1 MQFATLAALFAL
13 SSSHAA
19 TAQFLGGL
27 FPCGFSPCGIVVAGP
42 GSNPPMSVRSADCS
56 SFLLATVPSTTVT
69 ETLLT
74 LTLTTVTVTSETPSP
89 DERRLARRATI
100 TPSVLPTY
108 GIICGAAAY
117 RSACSCM
124 GISAST
130 TTSGSAVTTITSAST
145 STSVTTTTTTSV
157 TATIVNTEVVDPIPT
172 A

>member
-69 ETLLT
+69 STVAPPTTTTTPSISTLLT
-74 LTLTTVTVTSETPSP
+74 STK
-89 DERRLARRATI
+89 A
-100 TPSVLPTY
+100 LPTY
-108 GIICGAAAY
+108 GIICGAAGY

-130 TTSGSAVTTITSAST
+130 TTSGSTVTTIT
-145 STSVTTTTTTSV
+145 
-157 TATIVNTEVVDPIPT
+157 ATPSP
-172 A
+172 